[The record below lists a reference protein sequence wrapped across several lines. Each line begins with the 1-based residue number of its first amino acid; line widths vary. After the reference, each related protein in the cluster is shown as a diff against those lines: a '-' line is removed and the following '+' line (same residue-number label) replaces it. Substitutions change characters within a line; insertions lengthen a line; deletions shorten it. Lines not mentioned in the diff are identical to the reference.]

1 MKRDIILAG
10 VGGQG
15 VLSIS
20 ALIGLAAMKAGLC
33 LKQAEV
39 HGMSQRGGEVHS
51 HLRLADAPIASDLIP
66 DGKADLILSVE
77 PMEGLRYLPMLSE
90 EGWLV
95 TNTQPFINISNYP
108 DLDLILQAISRVP
121 LHLAFNAEEMAKE
134 AGSTR
139 MVNTIML
146 GASIPFLSIP
156 YEKFEEAITD
166 FFQSKGNEIIDTNLA
181 ALRIGRDFALKG
193 RGW

>member
-1 MKRDIILAG
+1 MKKDIVLAG

-20 ALIGLAAMKAGLC
+20 ALIGLAAMKSGLC

-51 HLRLADAPIASDLIP
+51 HLRIADAPIASDLIP
-66 DGKADLILSVE
+66 EGKADLILSVE

-90 EGWLV
+90 KGWLV

-108 DLDLILQAISRVP
+108 DLDLILQEISRIPHHV
-121 LHLAFNAEEMAKE
+121 AFNADEMAKE
-134 AGSTR
+134 TGSVRT
-139 MVNTIML
+139 MNTVML
-146 GASIPFLSIP
+146 GASIPFLNIP
-156 YEKFEEAITD
+156 FEKFEEAITV
-166 FFQSKGNEIIDTNLA
+166 FFLSKGSEIIRMNLA
-181 ALRIGRDFALKG
+181 ALNKGRDFALKG
-193 RGW
+193 LG

>member
-1 MKRDIILAG
+1 MKKDIILAG

-77 PMEGLRYLPMLSE
+77 PMEGLRYMPMLSA

-95 TNTQPFINISNYP
+95 TNTQPFVNIPNYP
-108 DLDLILQAISRVP
+108 ELDLILQEISRVP
-121 LHLAFNAEEMAKE
+121 HHLAFNAEEMAKE

-139 MVNTIML
+139 TVNTVML

-156 YEKFEEAITD
+156 YEKFAEAITD
-166 FFQSKGNEIIDTNLA
+166 FFRSKGTEIIDMNLA
-181 ALRIGRDFALKG
+181 ALGKGNDFARKG